1 MSCFGLEIC
10 NALISQNKYSSKLV
24 AILYMTFME
33 FKTERFKVLF
43 FFFFFFFTNSRVT
56 LILTLIE
63 SLYKLPFIVD
73 SNDYRK
79 VQALYTFFR
88 KSMNILPTAVNKM
101 MMIQAEAK
109 SSTSSQLMLLMTL
122 TTPRK
127 ILANVCIA
135 SMHKSL
141 RKEII

>member
-1 MSCFGLEIC
+1 
-10 NALISQNKYSSKLV
+10 
-24 AILYMTFME
+24 
-33 FKTERFKVLF
+33 
-43 FFFFFFFTNSRVT
+43 VT

-63 SLYKLPFIVD
+63 SLYKLPFIVN